1 MSPTAAQ
8 DPRDTITPDAFS
20 VAPELL
26 GTPLA
31 KPWRR
36 GVAMGID
43 LLAIVIL
50 GSAGWVFLGAG
61 VALVCFRAALRPP
74 GGAWGKSAR
83 RAMFGFSGMFALIV
97 TLGGVWLEWASDSGI
112 PVALDAGGAEV
123 EMGLSEVAGFAMEA
137 MALNSADSEN
147 DMREAAARLA
157 VRLNETGVEPDEVLE
172 VLEGLA
178 AEKDEPW
185 ALAAVRAG
193 FGDAKL
199 VPAAAARAPTVDV
212 DSLVLVYAA
221 ALQAGDSA
229 RIAELRSPTG
239 EALAADRLD
248 RQQSRIDRLQTE
260 NAKLESDLE
269 SEQERG
275 LIRMLFRVADEIG
288 LGFGWAG
295 LYFTLFVAF
304 WGGRTPG
311 KRLMR
316 IRIVRL
322 DGKSIGLWVA
332 FNRFGGYAA
341 SIFTGLLGF
350 FEMFWDRNRQGLH
363 DRIALTVV
371 VRE

>member
-1 MSPTAAQ
+1 MPATSPQ
-8 DPRDTITPDAFS
+8 DPREVVTPDAFS

-50 GSAGWVFLGAG
+50 GSAGWFFLGAG
-61 VALVCFRAALRPP
+61 VALLCFRAALRPP
-74 GGAWGKSAR
+74 EGAWGKSAR
-83 RAMFGFSGMFALIV
+83 KATFGFLGVFALVV
-97 TLGGVWLEWASDSGI
+97 TLGGVWLDWASENESPI
-112 PVALDAGGAEV
+112 ALEAGSSV
-123 EMGLSEVAGFAMEA
+123 VGLGLREFGGFAMEA
-137 MALNSADSEN
+137 IALSGADSES
-147 DMREAAARLA
+147 DMREAAAKLAQRLHDSD
-157 VRLNETGVEPDEVLE
+157 VERDEIME

-178 AEKDEPW
+178 AETDKPW
-185 ALAAVRAG
+185 ALDAVRAG
-193 FGDAKL
+193 LADAGL
-199 VPAAAARAPTVDV
+199 GPVAAEAPTVDA
-212 DSLVLVYAA
+212 DSLALVYAA
-221 ALQAGDSA
+221 ALQAEDSV
-229 RIAELRSPTG
+229 RIAELRGPTG
-239 EALAADRLD
+239 EALTADRLG
-248 RQQSRIDRLQTE
+248 RQQNRIDRLLTE

-269 SEQERG
+269 NEQDRG
-275 LIRMLFRVADEIG
+275 LIRMLVRVADEIG